1 MADFYIV
8 PPRLIVGS
16 FDRTNVVTSF
26 NSLRG
31 DITLTSD
38 TTTGIKITASGGNFK
53 VSIISDFYIKKSGDT
68 VNKNIV
74 FAPDSSSYGLAVGS
88 GASDPSTGV
97 AGGLFYNTNLGSL
110 RVYDGVGW
118 GDIVSTGGIAQ
129 SSADVRYLK
138 LDGTNT
144 PTGNLSLGST
154 FLRFANLTTQS
165 LAGLAGQ
172 VYYNTSTGQLN
183 VYNGSGWLP
192 VGSGITSIS
201 AGVGMSS
208 SSSPITSQGT
218 LSVNQSFNFNFTGTH
233 THTSAI
239 NFAAAQTFNINKLT
253 VGSQTAGD
261 IITYNGSSWV
271 RYGIGSTG
279 QILTVNAQGTGVTWG
294 ANAGGFGGSNA
305 IGVPDDGTYVDGFF
319 TGWTNST
326 LISNAF
332 DDVNELLKL
341 LAPAKPGY
349 LSGTT
354 LTATTV
360 PTYYSVKLSAG
371 LTGVSANWYQAG
383 IGTGDTISRYYLSGT
398 HTLNT
403 ASTSTSFSAGSYNQP
418 STYGTLIFR
427 NYNSTYPSGNN
438 YGTIDLTTN
447 SAIGFSSNN
456 LRITALG
463 AYNSLWNKVNAQI
476 ASYTQAG
483 DGYEGFTIYHS
494 ENTQETN
501 KYEVWRDT
509 YSNSTSSPTFATTP
523 TSTATGPSL
532 KYLSGITYFG
542 IGSTFSLSFASNSG
556 IFNRCYN
563 PNQVFRV
570 TGTGLV
576 TKNVALATPPLYS
589 DALDRTG
596 GNSYSV
602 TLDASNQSSFLKYFT
617 VTLFKAHGSSVAS
630 TSGTISKAVNTY
642 GNISTNT
649 YEAFQDEAYRVS
661 IGSTAAWNSAVTLT
675 NGNLQ
680 VRSGTLIYPVVA
692 DYDTEYPGA
701 APHSFTSDQEYQRF
715 FYKTSS
721 STGSLTFGGI
731 NYSQV
736 SPYGTGD
743 VNMLIYLDNDAKW
756 FDLGTPQGSNSN
768 DGSSRA
774 LSFSSQVFGSSGST
788 LNWSLGTYT
797 TGPTGSG
804 NQGRYRLVVI
814 YRTNNLSI
822 TSITS
827 S

>member
-53 VSIISDFYIKKSGDT
+53 VSVISDFYIKKAGDT
-68 VNKNIV
+68 INKNIV
-74 FAPDSSSYGLAVGS
+74 FAPDASSYGLAVGS

-97 AGGLFYNTNLGSL
+97 AGGLFFNTATGSL
-110 RVYDGVGW
+110 RVYDGTGW

-129 SSADVRYLK
+129 STADARYLK

-144 PTGNLSLGST
+144 PTANLSLGT
-154 FLRFANLTTQS
+154 VFLRFANLTTQS
-165 LAGLAGQ
+165 LPGLAGQ
-172 VYYNTSTGQLN
+172 VYYNTTTGQLN
-183 VYNGSGWLP
+183 VYNGSVWTP

-218 LSVNQSFNFNFTGTH
+218 LSVNQSYSFNWTGTH
-233 THTSAI
+233 TYSNAI
-239 NFAAAQTFNINKLT
+239 NFAASQSFNINKLT
-253 VGSQTAGD
+253 VSSQTAGD

-279 QILTVNAQGTGVTWG
+279 QILTVNAEGTGVTWG
-294 ANAGGFGGSNA
+294 ANSGGFGGTNS
-305 IGVPDDGTYVDGFF
+305 IGLPDDGTYADGYF
-319 TGWTNST
+319 TGWNNST

-349 LSGTT
+349 LTGTT
-354 LTATTV
+354 LTASSV

-371 LTGVSANWYQAG
+371 LTGVSSNWYQAG

-403 ASTSTSFSAGSYNQP
+403 ASTSTSFSAGNFNQP

-438 YGTIDLTTN
+438 FGTIDLTTN
-447 SAIGFSSNN
+447 PAIGFSSNN
-456 LRITALG
+456 LRLTALG
-463 AYNSLWNKVNAQI
+463 QYNSLWNKVNAQI

-509 YSNSTSSPTFATTP
+509 YSNSTPSPTFATTP
-523 TSTATGPSL
+523 TATATGPSI
-532 KYLSGITYFG
+532 KYLSGISYYG
-542 IGSTFSLSFASNSG
+542 IGSTFSLSFASNPG

-576 TKNVALATPPLYS
+576 TKNVALVSAPLYS
-589 DALDRTG
+589 AALDRTG
-596 GNSYSV
+596 VNAYSV
-602 TLDASNQSSFLKYFT
+602 TLDASNQSSFQKFFT

-630 TSGTISKAVNTY
+630 TSGTILKAVNTY
-642 GNISTNT
+642 GNVSTNT
-649 YEAFQDEAYRVS
+649 FETFQDEAYRVS
-661 IGSTAAWNSAVTLT
+661 IGSTSAWNSAVTLA

-680 VRSGTLIYPVVA
+680 VRSGTLTYPIA
-692 DYDTEYPGA
+692 GDYDTDYPGA
-701 APHSFTSDQEYQRF
+701 APHSFTGDQEYQRF
-715 FYKTSS
+715 FYKTSA

-731 NYSQV
+731 TYSQI
-736 SPYGTGD
+736 SPYGSGD
-743 VNMLIYLDNDAKW
+743 INMLIYLDNDAKW

-774 LSFSSQVFGSSGST
+774 LSFSSQVFGSTGST

-797 TGPTGSG
+797 TGPTSSG

>member
-53 VSIISDFYIKKSGDT
+53 VSIISDFYIKKAGDT

-110 RVYDGVGW
+110 RVYDGIGW

-129 SSADVRYLK
+129 STADVRYLK

-172 VYYNTSTGQLN
+172 VYYNTTTNQLN
-183 VYNGSGWLP
+183 VYNGSGWAS
-192 VGSGITSIS
+192 VGNGITAIF
-201 AGVGMSS
+201 AGVGMSTT
-208 SSSPITSQGT
+208 SSPITSQGT

-261 IITYNGSSWV
+261 IITYNGANWV
-271 RYGIGSTG
+271 RFGIGSTG
-279 QILTVNAQGTGVTWG
+279 QVLAVNAQGTGVTWS
-294 ANAGGFGGSNA
+294 ASAGGFGGTNS
-305 IGVPDDGTYVDGFF
+305 IGVPDDGTYVDGYF
-319 TGWTNST
+319 TNWTSST

-332 DDVNELLKL
+332 DEVNEFLKL
-341 LAPAKPGY
+341 LAPSKPGY

-354 LTATTV
+354 LTATSV

-371 LTGVSANWYQAG
+371 LTGVSNNWYQAG
-383 IGTGDTISRYYLSGT
+383 IGTGDTITRYYLSGA

-403 ASTSTSFSAGSYNQP
+403 ASTSTSFSAGNYNQP
-418 STYGTLIFR
+418 STYGTMIFR

-438 YGTIDLTTN
+438 YGTIDLTVN
-447 SAIGFSSNN
+447 SAIGYSSDN

-463 AYNSLWNKVNAQI
+463 VYNSLWNKVNAQI
-476 ASYTQAG
+476 ASYTQSG

-509 YSNSTSSPTFATTP
+509 YSNSTSSPTFAVTP
-523 TSTATGPSL
+523 TATATAPSL
-532 KYLSGITYFG
+532 KYLSGIAYYG
-542 IGSTFSLSFASNSG
+542 AGSGFSLSFASNAG
-556 IFNRCYN
+556 IYNRCYN

-570 TGTGLV
+570 TATGLV
-576 TKNVALATPPLYS
+576 TRNVSLASAPLYS
-589 DALDRTG
+589 EALDRTG
-596 GNSYSV
+596 ANQYSV
-602 TLDASNQSSFLKYFT
+602 TLDASNQSSFQKYFT
-617 VTLFKAHGSSVAS
+617 VTLFKAHGSSVTS

-642 GNISTNT
+642 GNVATDT
-649 YEAFQDEAYRVS
+649 YEAFQDEAYRVIIDS
-661 IGSTAAWNSAVTLT
+661 ATAWTSTITIT

-701 APHSFTSDQEYQRF
+701 APHSFTGSQEYQRF
-715 FYKTSS
+715 FFKTSA
-721 STGSLTFGGI
+721 STGSLSFGGI
-731 NYSQV
+731 SYSQI

-743 VNMLIYLDNDAKW
+743 INVLIFLDNDAKW
-756 FDLGTPQGSNSN
+756 FDLGVPQGSNSN
-768 DGSSRA
+768 DGSARA
-774 LSFSSQVFGSSGST
+774 SAFSSQVYGSSGST

-797 TGPTGSG
+797 TGPTASG
-804 NQGRYRLVVI
+804 NQGKYRLVVI

>member
-53 VSIISDFYIKKSGDT
+53 VSIIPDFYVKKAGDT
-68 VNKNIV
+68 INKNIV
-74 FAPDSSSYGLAVGS
+74 FSPDSSSYGLAVGS
-88 GASDPSTGV
+88 GASDPSSGV
-97 AGGLFYNTNLGSL
+97 TGGLFFNTNTGSL
-110 RVYDGVGW
+110 RVYNGTGW

-129 SSADVRYLK
+129 STADASYLR

-144 PTGNLSLGST
+144 PTGNLTLGT
-154 FLRFANLTTQS
+154 VFLRFANLSTQS
-165 LAGLAGQ
+165 LPGLTGQ
-172 VYYNTSTGQLN
+172 VYYNTTTNQLN
-183 VYNGSGWLP
+183 VYNGSGWAA
-192 VGSGITSIS
+192 VGNGITGIY
-201 AGVGMSS
+201 AGVGMSTTA
-208 SSSPITSQGT
+208 SPITNQGT
-218 LSVNQSFNFNFTGTH
+218 LSVNQSYNFNWTGTH
-233 THTSAI
+233 TYTNAI
-239 NFAAAQTFNINKLT
+239 NFAASQTFNINKLT
-253 VGSQTAGD
+253 VSSQSAGD
-261 IITYNGSSWV
+261 IITYNGANWV

-279 QILTVNAQGTGVTWG
+279 QVLTVNAQGTGVTWG
-294 ANAGGFGGSNA
+294 ANSGGFGGTNS
-305 IGVPDDGTYVDGFF
+305 IGLPDDGTYVDGFF
-319 TGWTNST
+319 TSWTNST

-349 LSGTT
+349 LTGTT
-354 LTATTV
+354 LVATSV
-360 PTYYSVKLSAG
+360 PTYYTVKLSAG

-383 IGTGDTISRYYLSGT
+383 YGTGDTINKYYLSGT
-398 HTLNT
+398 HTLST
-403 ASTSTSFSAGSYNQP
+403 GSTSTTFSAGSYNQP

-427 NYNSTYPSGNN
+427 NYNSSNPSGNN

-447 SAIGFSSNN
+447 PSIGFSSNN
-456 LRITALG
+456 LRLSALG
-463 AYNSLWNKVNAQI
+463 VYNSLWNKVNAQI

-494 ENTQETN
+494 ENAQETN

-509 YSNSTSSPTFATTP
+509 YSNSTPNPTFATTP
-523 TSTATGPSL
+523 TATPTGPAL
-532 KYLSGITYFG
+532 KYLSGITYYG
-542 IGSTFSLSFASNSG
+542 IGSTFSLSFASNPG
-556 IFNRCYN
+556 IYNRCYN

-570 TGTGLV
+570 AGTGLV
-576 TKNVALATPPLYS
+576 TKNVGLAAPPLYS

-596 GNSYSV
+596 ANVYSV

-630 TSGTISKAVNTY
+630 TSGTLTKAVNTY

-661 IGSTAAWNSAVTLT
+661 IGTTTAWNSAVTLS

-680 VRSGTLIYPVVA
+680 VRSGTLTYPVVA
-692 DYDTEYPGA
+692 DYDAEYPGA
-701 APHSFTSDQEYQRF
+701 APHSFTGDQEYQRF
-715 FYKTSS
+715 FYKTSA

-731 NYSQV
+731 TYSQI

-743 VNMLIYLDNDAKW
+743 VNALIYLDNDSRW
-756 FDLGTPQGSNSN
+756 FDLGTPQGSNAN
-768 DGSSRA
+768 DGTSRA
-774 LSFSSQVFGSSGST
+774 SAFSSQVYGSSGNT